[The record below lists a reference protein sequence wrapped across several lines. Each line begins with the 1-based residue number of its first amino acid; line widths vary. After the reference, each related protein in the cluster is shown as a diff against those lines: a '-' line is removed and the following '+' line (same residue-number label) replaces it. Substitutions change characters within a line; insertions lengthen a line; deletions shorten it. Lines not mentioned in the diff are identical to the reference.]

1 MKKLALTAALA
12 LAGLVS
18 APVHAATTD
27 NNFNVTVNLTSACL
41 VNTAATALN
50 FGAYTA
56 FGSAATPAPTT
67 SITFR
72 CTRGLTIS
80 GVAFDTA
87 GGGNTGV
94 VAGLNYGMSVGT
106 VATAAGTAATASVT
120 GTADVLTYVVT
131 GSMVAGQAGAGAG
144 GAASSARV
152 LTITY

>member
-1 MKKLALTAALA
+1 MKKLALATALA
-12 LAGLVS
+12 LTGLLS
-18 APVHAATTD
+18 APAHAATTN
-27 NNFNVTVNLTSACL
+27 NNFDVTVNLTSACL

-67 SITFR
+67 SITFK

-80 GVAFDTA
+80 GVAFDTGSGA
-87 GGGNTGV
+87 GV
-94 VAGLNYGMSVGT
+94 VAGLNYGMTVGT
-106 VATAAGTAATASVT
+106 VSNAAGTAATASVA

-131 GSMVAGQAGAGAG
+131 GSMLAGQAGAGAG
-144 GAASSARV
+144 GAATSARV

>member
-12 LAGLVS
+12 LAGLVA
-18 APVHAATTD
+18 APAHAATTD

-67 SITFR
+67 SITFK

-80 GVAFDTA
+80 GVAFDTGSGA
-87 GGGNTGV
+87 GV

-144 GAASSARV
+144 GAASSARI

>member
-1 MKKLALTAALA
+1 MKKLALTACLV
-12 LAGLVS
+12 LAGLIAS
-18 APVHAATTD
+18 PALAATTD

-67 SITFR
+67 SITFK

-80 GVAFDTA
+80 GVAFDTGA
-87 GGGNTGV
+87 GAGV
-94 VAGLNYGMSVGT
+94 VAGLNYGMTVGT
-106 VATAAGTAATASVT
+106 VANAAGTAATAAVA

-131 GSMVAGQAGAGAG
+131 GSMLAGQAGAGAG